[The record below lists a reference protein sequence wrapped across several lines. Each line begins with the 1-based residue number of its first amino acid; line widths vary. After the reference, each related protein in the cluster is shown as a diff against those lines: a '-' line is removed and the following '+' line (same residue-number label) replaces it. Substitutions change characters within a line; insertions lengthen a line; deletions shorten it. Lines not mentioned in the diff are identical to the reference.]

1 MAWRSRGLRGSIL
14 EEMINTTNQHYRDRN
29 LALVQ
34 KIPTPITPI
43 DIDKQTRHI
52 TLAYFDQKS
61 TVDYIGVAQG
71 IPICFDCKECQV
83 DTFSLQNVH
92 EHQVEYM
99 RDFEKQQGIAFLL
112 INYTS
117 KDLIYYMRYSEL
129 ERFYQR
135 MTEGG
140 RHSIRFDEL
149 DPEFLFPMKQSLTIN
164 YLDFINLDLSKRE
177 G

>member
-1 MAWRSRGLRGSIL
+1 MAWRTRGLRGSVL
-14 EEMINTTNQHYRDRN
+14 EDMINTTNEKYRDLG

-43 DIDKQTRHI
+43 EIDKQSRHI

-61 TVDYIGVAQG
+61 TVDYIGIAQG
-71 IPICFDCKECQV
+71 VPICFDCKECQV

-92 EHQVEYM
+92 EHQINYM
-99 RDFEKQQGIAFLL
+99 RDFEAQDGISFLL
-112 INYTS
+112 IYYTS
-117 KDLIYYMRYSEL
+117 RDQIYYMRYREL
-129 ERFYQR
+129 ARFYRR

-140 RHSIRFDEL
+140 RHSVRFEEL
-149 DPEFLFPMKQSLTIN
+149 EPGFLFPLKQSLTVN
-164 YLDFINLDLSKRE
+164 YLDFVNRDLAERE